1 MLVSNEEERSERK
14 ATNIVGEI
22 DGEER
27 RRSETERDEAR
38 REKRRKGSDYTLS
51 ITTTRT
57 HAVRVHEGGG
67 EGDEKRH
74 QK

>member
-14 ATNIVGEI
+14 ANIVGEI

-27 RRSETERDEAR
+27 RRSETERDETR

>member
-1 MLVSNEEERSERK
+1 MLVSNEEERNERK
-14 ATNIVGEI
+14 ANIVGEI

>member
-14 ATNIVGEI
+14 ANIVGEI

-57 HAVRVHEGGG
+57 HAVRVHEGGE

>member
-14 ATNIVGEI
+14 ANIVGEI

-57 HAVRVHEGGG
+57 HAVRVHEEGG